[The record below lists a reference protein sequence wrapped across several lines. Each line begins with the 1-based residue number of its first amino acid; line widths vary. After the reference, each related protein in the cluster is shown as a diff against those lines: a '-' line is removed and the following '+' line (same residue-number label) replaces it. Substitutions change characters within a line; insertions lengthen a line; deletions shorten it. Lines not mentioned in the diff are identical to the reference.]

1 MRMSKS
7 SEYWGN
13 RLNEVAQRR
22 FDLTQIEL
30 ERKLKK
36 LYKGASKRVQL
47 KVEELYYKL
56 LEEGKIST
64 TDLYSYKRY
73 IDLQE
78 ELNKELADLGM
89 QEVQLMN
96 PSLTQAFEEVFE
108 QTIKAMGSKAVSFT
122 TVNPMMVQQ
131 LVNANWSGEHF
142 SNRIWTNKDKLV
154 RLLKGGIEDSIINGT
169 SKDKLVEQI
178 QVTFGKGFADADRI
192 VRSELMHII
201 NEGQR
206 QSYKENGYAQLEI
219 LVTLDERTCKT
230 CGPKDGKKIP
240 IDSNEIPPIHARC
253 RCTAIPVIEGD
264 KDGQTR
270 LAKDPITGEKYKV
283 PADMT
288 YDEWYEKH
296 VIEKYGKEK
305 VELHMKKLKNQNSDT
320 KQYQKYKDVLGKEA
334 PKSFDKFQDLKY
346 TNGEGWKFQQ
356 LDYKRRK
363 QLIDNPSLILPD
375 VGSVKLP
382 EQKFTQYL
390 FGGSNAD
397 GLAKGRAFESRL
409 GYNINNWN
417 RLSEEVKNRAKHY
430 PVTSKGSNGFGERFE
445 QKIIVYGEKGKPA
458 NVVVGWIYNSNGV
471 SMTSVYIKEV

>member
-1 MRMSKS
+1 MSKS

-22 FDLTQIEL
+22 FDLTQIEM

-47 KVEELYYKL
+47 KVEALYYKL

-108 QTIKAMGSKAVSFT
+108 QTIKAMGSKAVNFT
-122 TVNPMMVQQ
+122 MINPMMVQQ

-142 SNRIWTNKDKLV
+142 SSRIWSNKDKLA
-154 RLLKGGIEDSIINGT
+154 RILKGGIEDSIINGT
-169 SKDKLVEQI
+169 SKDKLVEKV
-178 QVTFGKGFADADRI
+178 QVAFGRGFSDADRI

-206 QSYKENGYAQLEI
+206 QSYKENGYAELEI

-240 IDSNEIPPIHARC
+240 IDSPEIPPIHARC

-296 VIEKYGKEK
+296 VIGKYGKEK
-305 VELHMKKLKNQNSDT
+305 VELHMKKLKNQSSDT
-320 KQYQKYKDVLGKEA
+320 KQYEKYKSVLGKDT
-334 PKSFDKFQDLKY
+334 PKSVDVFQNLKY
-346 TNGEGWKFQQ
+346 TNSERWEF
-356 LDYKRRK
+356 LRIDYKRRRN
-363 QLIDNPSLILPD
+363 LIDNPDLILPNYD
-375 VGSVKLP
+375 KLSIAD
-382 EQKFTQYL
+382 EKFTKYL
-390 FGGSNAD
+390 FNPENKNGY
-397 GLAKGRAFESRL
+397 AKGVNFTNRL
-409 GYNINNWN
+409 GYDINNWSQLKKEIDK
-417 RLSEEVKNRAKHY
+417 RSSVY
-430 PVTSKGSNGFGERFE
+430 PVVKKLKDAYGERYE
-445 QKIIVYGEKGKPA
+445 QKIIIYGLKDKPA
-458 NVVVGWIYNSNGV
+458 NVIVGWNVKDGQTK
-471 SMTSVYIKEV
+471 MTSVYIKEVK